1 MATGLSSI
9 GAFGDARDPDK
20 MYEQQLI
27 SYVKGDNRG
36 SGMGFKPRASDAKTA
51 NALNA
56 EAIKKLMGKRT
67 PEVENDSD
75 IPTGG
80 TFNADGSFTQ
90 AKKKGGMIKSSAS
103 KRADGIAQRGKT
115 KGRYL

>member
-20 MYEQQLI
+20 MYEHQLI

-36 SGMGFKPRASDAKTA
+36 AGMGFKPRPEDAKTA

-56 EAIKKLMGKRT
+56 EATKKWLGKR
-67 PEVENDSD
+67 ELVAENENS

-80 TFNADGSFTQ
+80 TFNADGTFTQ
-90 AKKKGGMIKSSAS
+90 TKKNGGQISLKHCKVNSVEKNS
-103 KRADGIAQRGKT
+103 KHKNCW
-115 KGRYL
+115 